1 MGLVLLRM
9 ILALS
14 CCLVAVA
21 NPNER
26 VSNQYNLL
34 RQHLLNDLDSA
45 VPPSTDGIHG
55 ITIGL
60 QLRIFKVIDVNL
72 ATGRLVLKIWR
83 RMQWYDDRLRYN
95 LSEWP
100 GVVPPFLV
108 YPGRRGGEG
117 HYIDNNLW
125 TPDVVM
131 YNALSLP
138 DTSLETGAAW
148 VHPDG
153 RVWSSVPGVVEVS
166 CRFTGLV
173 AFPRDRLSCPIE
185 FGHWSYSDVVNNL
198 TALNGGYEISPQS
211 PSSGTSYQQYKLES
225 AEAWRTTR
233 LYPCCPDNPYSQLNI
248 RVWMTRTSSAYVLTV
263 ELPSIIFTVL
273 SFLVFWLDVTQ
284 VGERL
289 GFGATMLLSIQL
301 LMTIVADITPLCGE
315 TLWIE
320 MFNWVNFLFC
330 ALAIM
335 ESVFV
340 VYVAFGG
347 LGTIEEEAA
356 ERVDYWA
363 RRIIPTTWAIC
374 LSVIYNLSPDDGYL
388 GDWSKQMFEGPTG
401 DYIVN
406 GSIAILPSIIIA
418 IIVANWAFN
427 KFVQPKKCIKDM
439 IQNYRKSRMARRAK
453 KAMTAAGVSG
463 EDEEGEGDGETQDER
478 ALMRDLIVEVRRL
491 ATQQGK
497 LLEIS
502 AVEVNPALK
511 PIVQVKATPSLGNI
525 SMEASAASNGGY

>member
-1 MGLVLLRM
+1 MIRALLY
-9 ILALS
+9 
-14 CCLVAVA
+14 CLVAVA
-21 NPNER
+21 ANPNAR
-26 VSNQYNLL
+26 DSSQYDSL
-34 RQHLLNDLDSA
+34 RKHLLADLDSA
-45 VPPSTDGIHG
+45 VPPSTDGVHG
-55 ITIGL
+55 ITVGL
-60 QLRIFKVIDVNL
+60 QLRIFKVIDVNM
-72 ATGRLVLKIWR
+72 ATGRLILKIWR
-83 RMQWYDDRLRYN
+83 RMQWYDKRLVYN
-95 LSEWP
+95 VSEWP
-100 GVVPPFLV
+100 GLVPPFLV

-131 YNALSLP
+131 YNTLSLP

-148 VHPDG
+148 IHPDG

-173 AFPRDRLSCPIE
+173 AFPRDSLSCPIE

-198 TALNGGYEISPQS
+198 TALNGGYEISAQS
-211 PSSGTSYQQYKLES
+211 PSSGTSYQQYALDS

-233 LYPCCPDNPYSQLNI
+233 IYPCCPDNPYSQLNI
-248 RVWMTRTSSAYVLTV
+248 RVYMKRTSSAYITSV
-263 ELPSIIFTVL
+263 EAPGVIFTML

-320 MFNWVNFLFC
+320 LFNWINFLFC
-330 ALAIM
+330 TLSIM

-356 ERVDYWA
+356 EKVDYWA
-363 RRIIPTTWAIC
+363 RRIIPSTWALCQSI
-374 LSVIYNLSPDDGYL
+374 LYNLTPEDGYL
-388 GDWSKQMFEGPTG
+388 GDWSKSMFQGPTG
-401 DYIVN
+401 TYTVS
-406 GSIAILPSIIIA
+406 GGIAVLPSIIVA
-418 IIVANWAFN
+418 IVVGKWAMN
-427 KFVQPKKCIKDM
+427 KYAQPQKCIRGWVRRLRASRLKKSVVDM
-439 IQNYRKSRMARRAK
+439 
-453 KAMTAAGVSG
+453 AGVQDAEE
-463 EDEEGEGDGETQDER
+463 EDDEKDPEKDER
-478 ALMRDLIVEVRRL
+478 ALMRELIVEVRRL
-491 ATQQGK
+491 AEQQSK

-502 AVEVNPALK
+502 AVEVHPV
-511 PIVQVKATPSLGNI
+511 VQVRGDLRSGPMI
-525 SMEASAASNGGY
+525 DRASDAAESAE